1 MSPARR
7 IFPPGHP
14 SQGGQYDQSHLI
26 FSPPRSVLAGCSSAA
41 QGAPNTA
48 VVTQSGPDFVES
60 YDAPPAYA
68 PELDGAPPIVPPPI
82 APTCRTACAGA
93 APPAV
98 VQKVKARFSCDIDID
113 RTSNGIRV
121 TPIIRA
127 DKSMAGEYS
136 LVITKSGASGSSDIS
151 QGGPFDAARGERV
164 RLERVGILD
173 GAGRQVPRRSEG
185 ARGRP

>member
-1 MSPARR
+1 MTNR
-7 IFPPGHP
+7 I
-14 SQGGQYDQSHLI
+14 HLI
-26 FSPPRSVLAGCSSAA
+26 SAALVLAGCSSAA

-60 YDAPPAYA
+60 FDAPPAYA
-68 PELDGAPPIVPPPI
+68 PELDGAPPLIPPPI
-82 APTCRTACAGA
+82 TPSAEFRAP
-93 APPAV
+93 APAPAPVV

-127 DKSMAGEYS
+127 DKSLSGEYS

-164 RLERVGILD
+164 RLGASEFSMER
-173 GAGRQVPRRSEG
+173 GAKFRAVLKVRAGGREICRDITS
-185 ARGRP
+185 